1 VAAKTPRAVRKHRIL
16 VVDDHAIVREGLTTI
31 INQQPDLMVCGG
43 AEDAQTALEGVA
55 KLDPDLVIVDISL
68 KGINGIELIKQIQK
82 RDKKVPILVLSMHD
96 ESLYVERVL
105 RAGARGYIMKQ
116 EGTEKVVT
124 AIHTILGGEVCV
136 SDAMG
141 KKLLSALRG
150 KGRDPKGPSV
160 DRLSDRELEVF
171 RLIGQ
176 GYRPRQIA
184 DTLHV
189 SVKTVET
196 YREHIK
202 QKMNFK
208 ARRQPEKR
216 VYCSQFCD
224 ASVRPSP

>member
-1 VAAKTPRAVRKHRIL
+1 MAAKTRRATQKHKIL

-31 INQQPDLMVCGG
+31 INQQADLMVCGG
-43 AEDAQTALEGVA
+43 AEDAQTALEGVE

-124 AIHTILGGEVCV
+124 AIHRILGGDIYV
-136 SDAMG
+136 SEAMG
-141 KKLLSALRG
+141 KKLLRTFQE
-150 KGRDPKGPSV
+150 GRPEISGPAV
-160 DRLSDRELEVF
+160 ERLSDRELEVF

-176 GYRPRQIA
+176 GYGTRQIA

-189 SVKTVET
+189 SVKTVNT
-196 YREHIK
+196 YRQHIK
-202 QKMNFK
+202 
-208 ARRQPEKR
+208 EKLKFETGSELLR
-216 VYCSQFCD
+216 HAIQWVQSEG
-224 ASVRPSP
+224 S